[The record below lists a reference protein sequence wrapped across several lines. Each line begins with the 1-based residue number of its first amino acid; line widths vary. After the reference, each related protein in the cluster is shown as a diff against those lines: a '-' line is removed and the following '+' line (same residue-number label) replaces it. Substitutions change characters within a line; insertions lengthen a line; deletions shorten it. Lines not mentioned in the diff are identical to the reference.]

1 LLLEQLVLRARQP
14 DQRVTFRVRLAGYRQ
29 VVVDPER
36 PVVARQVAPAY
47 QVAALAPDS
56 LAHLRLAVHLAAAV
70 AGEAAAAAIEQ
81 TRSTR
86 SS

>member
-1 LLLEQLVLRARQP
+1 MLREQPVPRAHQP
-14 DQRVTFRVRLAGYRQ
+14 DQRVTFQVRPAACRQ
-29 VVVDPER
+29 VVVDRER
-36 PVVARQVAPAY
+36 PVVARLVALAH

-70 AGEAAAAAIEQ
+70 AAEAAAAAFEQ
-81 TRSTR
+81 TQSTR